1 MVEAESH
8 DSPSAEAS
16 IAEKDVAG
24 FEVIPKLVESVEF
37 VIPPSAGGPGGEE
50 TGGQIKEAGEPENGE
65 ATARALDRLLGKA
78 GLVLWSVRKGDSGS
92 VDDLDLT
99 STPEV
104 ALGNDPL
111 RIGNEGGMDVVK
123 HLDG

>member
-1 MVEAESH
+1 MVKAESH
-8 DSPSAEAS
+8 DSPSAEA
-16 IAEKDVAG
+16 AVTEKDVAG
-24 FEVIPKLVESVEF
+24 FEVIPEFVESVEF

-50 TGGQIKEAGEPENGE
+50 TGGQIEEPGEPENGK

-78 GLVLWSVRKGDSGS
+78 GLVLWSVRKGNGGS

-111 RIGNEGGMDVVK
+111 RIGDEGGMDVVK

>member
-1 MVEAESH
+1 MEAESH

-92 VDDLDLT
+92 VDNLDLT